1 MIKISSLFG
10 LSKGTFSGANG
21 MKVLQQRAT
30 ACLLLYFLCNLKV
43 KTSIGIELEYTW
55 GFEWFETRPAFTDL
69 YWSVWLSQHWPL
81 DKSGLIWAPD
91 YSNLVRLLRLNGT
104 ELLADILSPHGTNST
119 LTTTTR
125 QGRDSNPGQ
134 HRRTHITAQQECMI
148 YKLKLTGC
156 SDFLLYVG

>member
-1 MIKISSLFG
+1 MCCMIKISSLFG

-21 MKVLQQRAT
+21 FTATRKCLSAFVL
-30 ACLLLYFLCNLKV
+30 LKV
-43 KTSIGIELEYTW
+43 KTSISIELEYTW